1 MNRTNTPP
9 SPKYKLTQKYLTSRM
24 NLLAVIIFTL
34 LNVVFLVTGSDM
46 YFLFTAAIP
55 YHLVVFGMLLTGK
68 FPPEMYEGETFEF
81 LDSSFLVA
89 TVVIAAVIL
98 LFYLLFFFL
107 SKKHYGF
114 LIAALVFFS
123 FDCAYFLYLLIGSE
137 FDFSLIIDIAFH
149 AWVMYYLISGVI
161 AGRKLKTI
169 ADAPF
174 TDSNSFG
181 TAEQADAPV
190 SGGSDDFDLSDGFD
204 QDGTDPKD
212 DSTDENR

>member
-24 NLLAVIIFTL
+24 NLLAVIVFTL
-34 LNVVFLVTGSDM
+34 LNVVFLITGSDM

-55 YHLVVFGMLLTGK
+55 YHLVIFGMLLTGR
-68 FPPEMYEGETFEF
+68 FPAEMYEGEEIQF
-81 LDSSFLVA
+81 LDSSFFVA
-89 TVVIAAVIL
+89 MVVIAAVIL

-123 FDCAYFLYLLIGSE
+123 FDCAYFLYMLVGSE

-161 AGRKLKTI
+161 AGRKLKAI

-174 TDSNSFG
+174 TDSDTFG
-181 TAEQADAPV
+181 TAEQTDASV
-190 SGGSDDFDLSDGFD
+190 SGTSDDFDLSDGFG
-204 QDGTDPKD
+204 QNGTDQKD
-212 DSTDENR
+212 DGADEDR